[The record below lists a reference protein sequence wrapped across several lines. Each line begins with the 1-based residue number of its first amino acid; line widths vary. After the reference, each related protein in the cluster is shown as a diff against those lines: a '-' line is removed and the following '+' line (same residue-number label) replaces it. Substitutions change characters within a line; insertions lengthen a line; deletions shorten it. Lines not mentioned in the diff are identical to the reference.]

1 MDKESR
7 IRYSRQIAVE
17 AIGVEGQELLMSR
30 SVFVVG
36 CGALGSMVAMQ
47 LAGADVGRIG
57 IADFDTIDIS
67 NLHRQFFFKTSES
80 GMRKSG
86 VLKERMTGLNSEVD
100 VVVVDCLINERNA
113 PQVFKD
119 YDFIIDATDNP
130 VSKAMIEKEC
140 HKQGKPYCIG
150 GVEGFHGQVFTG
162 YRSEILFL
170 ELSDGGEGQ
179 GIMPCEIGGVM
190 GPSAA
195 ICASLQASEAV
206 KFLKEKNPEPL
217 ANLLTFDLLNN
228 DFRHYDLL

>member
-1 MDKESR
+1 
-7 IRYSRQIAVE
+7 
-17 AIGVEGQELLMSR
+17 
-30 SVFVVG
+30 
-36 CGALGSMVAMQ
+36 
-47 LAGADVGRIG
+47 
-57 IADFDTIDIS
+57 
-67 NLHRQFFFKTSES
+67 
-80 GMRKSG
+80 MRKSG

-190 GPSAA
+190 GTVGGNLCIVAGIRSSK
-195 ICASLQASEAV
+195 I
-206 KFLKEKNPEPL
+206 LKRKKIL
-217 ANLLTFDLLNN
+217 NLWQIS
-228 DFRHYDLL
+228 